1 MSICSTSFC
10 TGELFTRSFNLKT
23 RSAPSALMTKHLK
36 NQEAVNGFTRF
47 HGGLSFSLLHA
58 RPVLSIIAAGSSF
71 FSIRLKFPGNEA
83 LATRFYSQSSRPFN
97 QNDDASVR
105 DGIRG
110 VTRLGFKGFKKNW
123 KKAKQLAAQS
133 KKSAASSPIVSG
145 SSKEDI
151 SVDVPEKIAD
161 TAKEVNLSSS
171 SVTSL
176 ASGAK
181 QDKSIG
187 RRELARSKKSKEQK
201 RDPLKKDSKSA
212 AQGEVS
218 DQKKGESLSA
228 SNLKVGDCKSG
239 NS

>member
-10 TGELFTRSFNLKT
+10 TGELFTKSSNLKT
-23 RSAPSALMTKHLK
+23 RGAPSVFLTKHLK
-36 NQEAVNGFTRF
+36 NQAAVNGFTRF
-47 HGGLSFSLLHA
+47 HGGLSFGPFHS
-58 RPVLSIIAAGSSF
+58 RPVLSSIAADSSF
-71 FSIRLKFPGNEA
+71 FSFRLKFPGNEA

-110 VTRLGFKGFKKNW
+110 ATGLGFKGLKKNW

-133 KKSAASSPIVSG
+133 KKSAASSSIISE
-145 SSKEDI
+145 SLKDDI
-151 SVDVPEKIAD
+151 SVEVQEKIAD
-161 TAKEVNLSSS
+161 TAKEVNLGSS

-181 QDKSIG
+181 QHKSKG
-187 RRELARSKKSKEQK
+187 RREFARSKKSKEQTH
-201 RDPLKKDSKSA
+201 DLSKKDSKSSS
-212 AQGEVS
+212 QGEVT

-228 SNLKVGDCKSG
+228 SNLEVSDCKSG